1 MVKVSNEFALH
12 VPTIFLTALE
22 IHKIDLKNPLISKEK
37 YKSSL
42 TQKSQSHFFLY
53 VWQKMMSFKSKSYEL
68 PGNQWGALE
77 IEQ

>member
-1 MVKVSNEFALH
+1 MRNLYNTAMVKVSNEFALH

-42 TQKSQSHFFLY
+42 TQKSQSHFFF
-53 VWQKMMSFKSKSYEL
+53 VCVTKNDVIQI
-68 PGNQWGALE
+68 Q
-77 IEQ
+77 II